1 MKTTR
6 ALTAILL
13 LATVS
18 VFAEGGPSGTRTKSE
33 FVAAAKTVALDPD
46 AAPISATAISNAEAV
61 FRMRKAVNG
70 FFESRDGY
78 DDHWI
83 RIIRTNGLV
92 GVRWIA
98 NIPGD
103 RPKTLQNRPFLLWM
117 DETSGEIVPPPG
129 TEFEPVS
136 DGEIAR
142 ILEEHDPSIAE
153 WLSEHPCTVRHVG
166 GLALVSVPGQSSD
179 DGSRKGRANVA
190 REWPGPERET
200 RAVVDETSR
209 TFLRW
214 YTGAKAFR
222 PVRNETEAAAVLLP
236 DGEAFRIA
244 LDALK
249 DEPFPVFRTRL
260 LCRRETGRTLV
271 DIVPECMRGTPS
283 RQFRIAIDDATR
295 AIVAGPE
302 LVTFGN
308 GDASGNEDSVEADPV
323 RLACRMLG
331 GLDVKH
337 GRCRADVTDGE
348 DGKTIVRILANASGN
363 GSAADGLETGA
374 ELARFSFD
382 PDSRRFEPIPAA
394 TNLSDAAAIRIVK
407 EKMPGHFFPGDCPWL
422 LERVSGITVV
432 GVPRRLGWHGTMIFD
447 PVVWIHDGTGA
458 VLSALFEPD

>member
-1 MKTTR
+1 MRTTR
-6 ALTAILL
+6 VLTTILL

-18 VFAEGGPSGTRTKSE
+18 VFAEDGPSDIRTKSG

-46 AAPISATAISNAEAV
+46 AAPVPATAISNAEAV
-61 FRMRKAVNG
+61 FRMRKAVEG
-70 FFESRDGY
+70 FFETRDGY
-78 DDHWI
+78 DDFWI
-83 RIIRTNGLV
+83 RIVRTNGLV

-103 RPKTLQNRPFLLWM
+103 RPRTLQNHPFLLWM

-129 TEFEPVS
+129 MEFEPAS

-142 ILEEHDPSIAE
+142 ILAEHDPPVAK

-166 GLALVSVPGQSSD
+166 GLALVSVPGQNPD
-179 DGSRKGRANVA
+179 DGSRNERANVA
-190 REWPGPERET
+190 REWPGPEHET

-214 YTGAKAFR
+214 YTGPKAFH
-222 PVRNETEAAAVLLP
+222 PVRNETEAAAALP

-249 DEPFPVFRTRL
+249 DEPLPVFGTRL
-260 LCRRETGRTLV
+260 LCRRETGRT
-271 DIVPECMRGTPS
+271 IVTVVPGGNRGAPS
-283 RQFRIAIDDATR
+283 RQFRIDIDDATR

-302 LVTFGN
+302 PATSGN
-308 GDASGNEDSVEADPV
+308 GEAAGDGDSGEADPV
-323 RLACRMLG
+323 RLACRRLG

-337 GRCRADVTDGE
+337 GRCRADATDGE
-348 DGKTIVRILANASGN
+348 DGTTVVRIRANVSGN
-363 GSAADGLETGA
+363 GPAADGLETGM

-382 PDSRRFEPIPAA
+382 SDSRRLEPIPAA
-394 TNLSDAAAIRIVK
+394 TNLSDADAIRIVK
-407 EKMPGHFFPGDCPWL
+407 EKMPGLFFPGDCPWL

-432 GVPRRLGWHGTMIFD
+432 GVPRRLGWHGTMVFD